1 MRSNDIL
8 PQPTGILNRI
18 ELTTV
23 DPVVVKSSACCKPTP
38 LDKGSVGLLSRR
50 GISLHCKDCFQLK
63 KMKFQREDAVEVHW
77 KLSSTPVKKE
87 QKITIL
93 AATAK
98 RIFKLISIAPDALQ
112 VTDVLRTGKKSTA
125 IPSWEVRFTV
135 TNLQGLKRIT
145 RHLDRSDLRY
155 SFDFEQ

>member
-1 MRSNDIL
+1 MEAL
-8 PQPTGILNRI
+8 CHPG
-18 ELTTV
+18 
-23 DPVVVKSSACCKPTP
+23 
-38 LDKGSVGLLSRR
+38 
-50 GISLHCKDCFQLK
+50 
-63 KMKFQREDAVEVHW
+63 
-77 KLSSTPVKKE
+77 KKE
-87 QKITIL
+87 QKVTIL

-135 TNLQGLKRIT
+135 TNLQGLKRII

>member
-1 MRSNDIL
+1 
-8 PQPTGILNRI
+8 
-18 ELTTV
+18 
-23 DPVVVKSSACCKPTP
+23 
-38 LDKGSVGLLSRR
+38 VGLLSRR

-63 KMKFQREDAVEVHW
+63 KLKFQREDAVEIHW
-77 KLSSTPVKKE
+77 SLSATPVKKE
-87 QKITIL
+87 QKVTIL

-98 RIFKLISIAPDALQ
+98 RVFKLISIAPDALQ